1 MQLNNE
7 RVNWN
12 RLHTTKHGKVQNNS
26 RIGFSGLS
34 ETKIWQNSKE
44 QIRDYIN
51 ECPLE
56 KIQPAIIAYDLGMY
70 EHYVAKIVYE
80 LYIKGEI
87 NNLVMVRDKKGCR
100 KYMKLEPN
108 SDKK

>member
-1 MQLNNE
+1 MNKPYCEEENNFEIIEEIDLFGNKIKKKVIRNGINNE
-7 RVNWN
+7 RINWN
-12 RLHTTKHGKVQNNS
+12 ILHTTKHGKVQNNS

-70 EHYVAKIVYE
+70 EHYVAKIV
-80 LYIKGEI
+80 
-87 NNLVMVRDKKGCR
+87 
-100 KYMKLEPN
+100 
-108 SDKK
+108 